1 MLEDLKL
8 ARRHLSEC
16 FPPEQNIF
24 QWSLAVYH
32 EAVTRQVL
40 DIIQAGLEGNEMVC
54 LLQWILKVY
63 HGEELLASEELDINR
78 DLLPSILSQDE
89 IDGLLQTY
97 LSNMK
102 CNYDTWMVN
111 TIKQEQE
118 DWETDQEPELDM
130 EGCSYT
136 STPVLLNR
144 MMEDNLLVTSTISDS
159 LIRKTFC
166 ISIEQF
172 LVFGQMYRQT
182 LQEFRERKAN
192 LDTSKTEVIVS
203 NNCGKFL
210 ALTEV
215 AWWSDENCNN

>member
-1 MLEDLKL
+1 MG
-8 ARRHLSEC
+8 RNC
-16 FPPEQNIF
+16 
-24 QWSLAVYH
+24 LAVRISVLAGWRWLI
-32 EAVTRQVL
+32 AVFL
-40 DIIQAGLEGNEMVC
+40 C
-54 LLQWILKVY
+54 
-63 HGEELLASEELDINR
+63 LDINR

-89 IDGLLQTY
+89 IDGLLATY

-102 CNYDTWMVN
+102 SNYDTWMVN
-111 TIKQEQE
+111 TIRQEQE
-118 DWETDQEPELDM
+118 DWEADQDPELDM

-159 LIRKTFC
+159 LIKKTFC

-172 LVFGQMYRQT
+172 LVFAQMYRQT

-192 LDTSKTEVIVS
+192 LDTSKTEVTVS

-215 AWWSDENCNN
+215 FW

>member
-1 MLEDLKL
+1 MGRNCWAVRISVL
-8 ARRHLSEC
+8 AGWRLIKTVFHC
-16 FPPEQNIF
+16 
-24 QWSLAVYH
+24 
-32 EAVTRQVL
+32 
-40 DIIQAGLEGNEMVC
+40 
-54 LLQWILKVY
+54 
-63 HGEELLASEELDINR
+63 LDINR

-118 DWETDQEPELDM
+118 DWEADQDPELDM

-144 MMEDNLLVTSTISDS
+144 MMEDNLLVTSTISGS
-159 LIRKTFC
+159 LIKKTFC

-172 LVFGQMYRQT
+172 LAFGQMYRQT

-192 LDTSKTEVIVS
+192 LDTSKTEVTVS

-215 AWWSDENCNN
+215 VWFSGEEGNTNLSF

>member
-1 MLEDLKL
+1 MGRNCWEV
-8 ARRHLSEC
+8 RTSVLSSERL
-16 FPPEQNIF
+16 II
-24 QWSLAVYH
+24 
-32 EAVTRQVL
+32 TVL
-40 DIIQAGLEGNEMVC
+40 L
-54 LLQWILKVY
+54 W
-63 HGEELLASEELDINR
+63 LDINP

-102 CNYDTWMVN
+102 CNYDIWMVN

-118 DWETDQEPELDM
+118 DWEADQEPDLDM

-144 MMEDNLLVTSTISDS
+144 MMEDNLLVTSTISET
-159 LIRKTFC
+159 LIKKTFF

-192 LDTSKTEVIVS
+192 LETSNTEVTVS

-215 AWWSDENCNN
+215 ALWPYVW

>member
-1 MLEDLKL
+1 M
-8 ARRHLSEC
+8 
-16 FPPEQNIF
+16 
-24 QWSLAVYH
+24 
-32 EAVTRQVL
+32 
-40 DIIQAGLEGNEMVC
+40 
-54 LLQWILKVY
+54 
-63 HGEELLASEELDINR
+63 
-78 DLLPSILSQDE
+78 
-89 IDGLLQTY
+89 LQTY

-102 CNYDTWMVN
+102 CNYDIWMVN

-118 DWETDQEPELDM
+118 DWEADQEPDLDM

-144 MMEDNLLVTSTISDS
+144 MMEDNLLVTSTISET
-159 LIRKTFC
+159 LIKKTFF

-192 LDTSKTEVIVS
+192 LETSNTEVTVS

-215 AWWSDENCNN
+215 ALWPYAICLIIIVILSQQDIAGLQKI